1 MAAVFRV
8 LVIGGG
14 IGGLTAGIAFRRQ
27 GVAVDLVEIAPSLAV
42 YGVGIIQPNNTLRAL
57 DRIGLAQACVDIG
70 APFPGWEIV
79 DREGNS
85 LMKAPS
91 PNSAAPQFPPVN
103 GITRP
108 QLHAILTDA
117 AREAGVVIRLGASV
131 ADIADD
137 GAGADVRFADGSV
150 ARYDLVVA
158 SDGINS
164 ATRRMLFGDAYEPHF
179 TGQGVWRYNL
189 PRPAEMEWGQIWFG
203 SASKVG
209 LVPLSHTTMYM
220 FVVTAE
226 PGNPWHE
233 GPQLAETMRAR
244 IAEYGGLLHE
254 LSPLIVDPAAVVYK
268 PMHNVLLP
276 APWHRGRV
284 VVIGDAAHATTPHLA
299 QGAAMA
305 IEDAVLLAEL
315 LGGAGDVPTLL
326 AEFSDRRVPRGK
338 FVVDASTQLAEWEL
352 EAWSGVHNPNADPGG
367 FLHASTEKLMEAY

>member
-1 MAAVFRV
+1 MASVSRV

-14 IGGLTAGIAFRRQ
+14 IGGLTAGIALRQQ

-57 DRIGLAQACVDIG
+57 DRIGLAQPCVDIG
-70 APFPGWEIV
+70 APFPGWEIL
-79 DREGNS
+79 DREGNA

-91 PNSAAPQFPPVN
+91 PDAAAPQFPPVN

-108 QLHAILTDA
+108 QLHTILTDA
-117 AREAGVVIRLGASV
+117 AAAHEVNIMLGRSVSALDSDDAGV
-131 ADIADD
+131 
-137 GAGADVRFADGSV
+137 DVTFADGRSG
-150 ARYDLVVA
+150 RYDLVVA
-158 SDGINS
+158 SDGIAS
-164 ATRRMLFGDAYEPHF
+164 ATRRMVFGDAFEPRF

-189 PRPAEMEWGQIWFG
+189 PRPAAMEWGQIWFG

-209 LVPLSHTTMYM
+209 LVPLSATLMYM

-233 GPQLAETMRAR
+233 GPQLAQTMRER
-244 IAEYGGLLHE
+244 IAEYGGLLRE
-254 LSPLIVDPAAVVYK
+254 LAPLISDSAQVVYK

-315 LGGAGDVPTLL
+315 LGGDGDVAAQLD
-326 AEFSDRRVPRGK
+326 EFSARRVPRGK
-338 FVVDASTQLAEWEL
+338 FVVDASTQLAQWEL
-352 EAWSGVHNPNADPGG
+352 EAWSGVHNPAANPGA

>member
-1 MAAVFRV
+1 MSSVAKV
-8 LVIGGG
+8 LVIGAG
-14 IGGLTAGIAFRRQ
+14 IGGLTAGIALRQQ
-27 GVAVDLVEIAPSLAV
+27 GVLVDLIEIAPTLAV

-70 APFPGWEIV
+70 APFPGWEIL
-79 DREGNS
+79 DREGTS

-108 QLHAILTDA
+108 QLHTILTDA
-117 AREAGVVIRLGASV
+117 AQSHGVNVILGASV
-131 ADIADD
+131 EQFEADAT
-137 GAGADVRFADGSV
+137 GVDVTFADGTRG
-150 ARYDLVVA
+150 RYDLVIA

-164 ATRRMLFGDAYEPHF
+164 ATRRQVFGNDFEPKF

-189 PRPAEMEWGQIWFG
+189 PRPADMDWGQIWFG

-209 LVPLSHTTMYM
+209 LVPLSPTMMYM

-233 GPQLAETMRAR
+233 GPGLADTMRER
-244 IAEYGGLLHE
+244 IAEYGGLLKE
-254 LSPLIVDPAAVVYK
+254 LAPLIDDPAQVVYK

-276 APWHRGRV
+276 PPWNKGRI

-315 LGGAGDVPTLL
+315 LGGDGTIKEQL
-326 AEFSDRRVPRGK
+326 AEFSARRVPRGK
-338 FVVDASTQLAEWEL
+338 FVVDASTQLAQWEL
-352 EAWSGVHNPNADPGG
+352 EAWSGVHNPDADPGG

>member
-1 MAAVFRV
+1 MARV
-8 LVIGGG
+8 SKALVIGGG
-14 IGGLTAGIAFRRQ
+14 IGGLTAGIALRQQ

-57 DRIGLAQACVDIG
+57 DRIGLAQPCVDIG
-70 APFPGWEIV
+70 APFPGWEIL
-79 DREGNS
+79 DRDGNS

-91 PNSAAPQFPPVN
+91 PNSAAPMFPPVN

-108 QLHAILTDA
+108 QLHTILTEA
-117 AREAGVVIRLGASV
+117 ADMHGVNIVLGASV
-131 ADIADD
+131 SALDSDAS
-137 GAGADVRFADGSV
+137 GVDVTFADGSTG
-150 ARYDLVVA
+150 RYDLVIS

-164 ATRRMLFGDAYEPHF
+164 ATRRMIYGDQFEPRF
-179 TGQGVWRYNL
+179 IGQGVWRYNL
-189 PRPAEMEWGQIWFG
+189 PRPADMEWGQIWFG

-209 LVPLSHTTMYM
+209 LVPLSATMMYM

-233 GPQLAETMRAR
+233 GPELAQTMRER
-244 IAEYGGLLHE
+244 IAEYGGLLKE
-254 LSPLIVDPAAVVYK
+254 LAPLINDPAQVVYK

-315 LGGAGDVPTLL
+315 LAGVGGVDEQLE
-326 AEFSDRRVPRGK
+326 EFSARRVPRGK

-352 EAWSGVHNPNADPGG
+352 EAWSGVHNPAADPGG

>member
-1 MAAVFRV
+1 MASVSRV

-14 IGGLTAGIAFRRQ
+14 VGGLTAGIALRQ
-27 GVAVDLVEIAPSLAV
+27 QGIGVDLVEIAPSLAV

-57 DRIGLAQACVDIG
+57 DRIGLAQACVDVG
-70 APFPGWEIV
+70 APFPGWEIL
-79 DREGNS
+79 DRHGIA

-91 PNSAAPQFPPVN
+91 PNSAAPRFPAVN

-108 QLHAILTDA
+108 QLHKILVEA
-117 AREAGVVIRLGASV
+117 ATSAGVEIRLDCSV
-131 ADIADD
+131 V
-137 GAGADVRFADGSV
+137 GLNSDVSAVDVAFNNGSTG
-150 ARYDLVVA
+150 RYDLVIA

-164 ATRRMLFGDAYEPHF
+164 TTRSMVFGDGFEPRF

-189 PRPAEMEWGQIWFG
+189 PRPATMEWGQIWFG

-209 LVPLSHTTMYM
+209 LVPLSPTMMYM

-233 GPQLAETMRAR
+233 GPGLADTLRDR
-244 IAEYGGLLHE
+244 IAEYGGLLKE
-254 LSPLIVDPAAVVYK
+254 LAPLIDDPAQVVYK

-276 APWHRGRV
+276 APWHKGRV

-315 LGGAGDVPTLL
+315 LAGDGTLEQQL
-326 AEFSDRRVPRGK
+326 DEFSARREPRGK
-338 FVVDASTQLAEWEL
+338 FVVEASTQLAQWEL
-352 EAWSGVHNPNADPGG
+352 EAWSGVHNSAADPGG
-367 FLHASTEKLMEAY
+367 FLHASTEKLMEEY